1 MNQWLACARI
11 LFLLSKPHEMAAFN
25 IQSDG
30 DWILKVV

>member
-1 MNQWLACARI
+1 MDQWFACAHI

-30 DWILKVV
+30 DWTLMVV